1 MLNLARNWW
10 VVVVRGVLAI
20 LFGLIAFFWPNLS
33 FLLLILTFGAYAMAD
48 GVFAMLA
55 GVVSSKYSSRWWVFL
70 LEGVVS
76 FAAGLIAILRPDLAA
91 SVLIALLAA
100 WAIVTGA
107 LEIAAAI
114 RLRREIT
121 NEWMLAL
128 GGFASI
134 ALGVLLFFQPAT
146 GGLVLTLLI
155 GAYALVFGI
164 LLLGVGFRLRKW
176 DVRPR
181 GSNQEPIQFTR

>member
-10 VVVVRGVLAI
+10 VVEVRGVLAI
-20 LFGLIAFFWPNLS
+20 LFGLITFFWPDLS

-48 GVFAMLA
+48 GVFAMLT
-55 GVVSSKYSSRWWVFL
+55 GVTSSKYSPRWWVFL

-91 SVLIALLAA
+91 SVLIAILAA

-128 GGFASI
+128 GGFVSI
-134 ALGVLLFFQPAT
+134 ALGVLLFLQPAA

-164 LLLGVGFRLRKW
+164 LLIGLGIRLRKW
-176 DVRPR
+176 DVRPSR
-181 GSNQEPIQFTR
+181 SNQEPIQFPR

>member
-10 VVVVRGVLAI
+10 VVEVRGVLAI
-20 LFGLIAFFWPNLS
+20 LFGLITFFWPDLS

-48 GVFAMLA
+48 GVFAMLT
-55 GVVSSKYSSRWWVFL
+55 GVTSSKYSPRWWVFL

-91 SVLIALLAA
+91 AVLIAILAA

-128 GGFASI
+128 GGFVSI
-134 ALGVLLFFQPAT
+134 ALGVLLFLQPAA

-164 LLLGVGFRLRKW
+164 LLIGLGIRLRKW
-176 DVRPR
+176 DVRPSR
-181 GSNQEPIQFTR
+181 SNQEPIQFPR